1 MSKLSDSQ
9 PTNLNQ
15 LNVVSFD
22 VNFSRLPTV
31 QYFCQRVSIPAV
43 ILGEA
48 FQPMPFMNL
57 PVEGDTLSFES
68 MNISFILD
76 EDMQNYI
83 EIYNWLSA
91 LGFPKSYDQFS
102 TLKRAEKFPSE
113 TDSLYSDI
121 NIMLLTNKNNPNY
134 QVTFHDIFPT
144 SLGSLNFDAAA
155 TTLEPI
161 VVDATFNFRGQF
173 EISKIG

>member
-1 MSKLSDSQ
+1 MAKLSSTQ
-9 PTNLNQ
+9 PSNLNQ

-31 QYFCQRVSIPAV
+31 QYFWQRVSIPAV

-102 TLKRAEKFPSE
+102 ALKRAEKFPTE

-144 SLGSLNFDAAA
+144 SLSSLNFDSAVD
-155 TTLEPI
+155 TIEPM

>member
-1 MSKLSDSQ
+1 
-9 PTNLNQ
+9 
-15 LNVVSFD
+15 
-22 VNFSRLPTV
+22 
-31 QYFCQRVSIPAV
+31 
-43 ILGEA
+43 
-48 FQPMPFMNL
+48 
-57 PVEGDTLSFES
+57 
-68 MNISFILD
+68 
-76 EDMQNYI
+76 MQNYI

-102 TLKRAEKFPSE
+102 ALKRAEKFPSE

-155 TTLEPI
+155 TTIEPI

>member
-1 MSKLSDSQ
+1 MSKLTGTQ

-15 LNVVSFD
+15 LNVVGFE
-22 VNFSRLPTV
+22 VNIARLPNV
-31 QYFCQRVSIPAV
+31 EFFCQRVNVPGV
-43 ILGEA
+43 ILGETEEA
-48 FQPMPFMNL
+48 SPFMNNPL
-57 PVEGDTLSFES
+57 EGDTLTFES
-68 MNISFILD
+68 LTIGFILD

-91 LGFPKSYDQFS
+91 LGFPKSYDQFAS
-102 TLKRAEKFPSE
+102 LKRAENFPSE

-161 VVDATFNFRGQF
+161 VVDVTFNFRGQF